1 MLIPVRQRK
10 STVPA
15 SVPSP
20 VEKVVA
26 PSGPGVVLKV
36 ILFLAIAGAALIACI
51 STGERSFSMKAL
63 SAYDGS
69 NEALPV
75 YISINGVV
83 YDVSANRRVYGK
95 GGSYNMMAGRDA
107 SRSFITG
114 CFETH
119 LTHDL
124 RGMSDKEL
132 ESLETWKN
140 FFKDSPKYP
149 RVGVAKLPPIDPN
162 SAIPEPCAD
171 PKSAHK

>member
-1 MLIPVRQRK
+1 
-10 STVPA
+10 
-15 SVPSP
+15 
-20 VEKVVA
+20 
-26 PSGPGVVLKV
+26 
-36 ILFLAIAGAALIACI
+36 
-51 STGERSFSMKAL
+51 MKAL

-75 YISINGVV
+75 YISIDGVV

-95 GGSYNMMAGRDA
+95 GGRYNMMAGRDA

-124 RGMSDKEL
+124 RGLSEKEL

-149 RVGVAKLPPIDPN
+149 RVGVAKLPHIDPD
-162 SAIPEPCAD
+162 SPIPEPCD
-171 PKSAHK
+171 NPKSAHS